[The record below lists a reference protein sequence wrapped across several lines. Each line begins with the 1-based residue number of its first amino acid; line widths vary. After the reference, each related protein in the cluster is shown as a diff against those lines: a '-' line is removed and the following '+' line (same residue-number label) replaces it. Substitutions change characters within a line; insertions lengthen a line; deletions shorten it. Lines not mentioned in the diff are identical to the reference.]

1 MSMNTDKLKPK
12 GLSTSRWAENEAV
25 YMGNYREYRN
35 YP

>member
-1 MSMNTDKLKPK
+1 MSTDLDKLKLK
-12 GLSTSRWAENEAV
+12 WLSTSRWAENEAV